1 MRISIRNEQF
11 SGFEDSMCKAI
22 LNDNSVTFTILMR
35 CLELIKRAS
44 FFFILLTIKLSEI
57 TTVPALQFP
66 AGIWTKVPCLASIAM
81 SSKMHLEMVILVL
94 PCVVIT
100 RRAPATMIFIFLL
113 NVDRSMTS
121 FLFLRKTSTV
131 SPFCLYP
138 FHCSMVI
145 FLRRKNKLCG
155 PDRLFPT
162 NMVHPLFAL

>member
-1 MRISIRNEQF
+1 MFGTYQK
-11 SGFEDSMCKAI
+11 GF
-22 LNDNSVTFTILMR
+22 L
-35 CLELIKRAS
+35 
-44 FFFILLTIKLSEI
+44 FFILLTIKLSEI
-57 TTVPALQFP
+57 TAMPALQFP

-113 NVDRSMTS
+113 NVDRSMTL

-155 PDRLFPT
+155 PDRLSPT
-162 NMVHPLFAL
+162 NTVHHYSLCSKKSNVSELNLQETFRLSSLFL

>member
-1 MRISIRNEQF
+1 MFGTYQK
-11 SGFEDSMCKAI
+11 GF
-22 LNDNSVTFTILMR
+22 L
-35 CLELIKRAS
+35 
-44 FFFILLTIKLSEI
+44 FFILLTIKLSEI
-57 TTVPALQFP
+57 TAMPALQFP

-162 NMVHPLFAL
+162 NMVHHYSLCSKKSNVSELNLQETFRLSSLFL